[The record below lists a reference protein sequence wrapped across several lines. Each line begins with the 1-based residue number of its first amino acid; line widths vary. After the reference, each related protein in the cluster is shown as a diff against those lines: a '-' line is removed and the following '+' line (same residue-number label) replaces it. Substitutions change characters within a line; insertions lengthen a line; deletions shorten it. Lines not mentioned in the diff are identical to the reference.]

1 MPFTAFRRFGPT
13 SYSDGVSLPRG
24 GLASST
30 LPSARAVSVA
40 VHQGLERE
48 KQTNIS
54 ISLMVMQFGQFL
66 DHDLDLTADQSR
78 RCCDPAVLSMEAQQP
93 EELRLCFNIDVT
105 DDIFYQGKRTCLPF
119 TRSDATCTESG
130 QREQFNLITAF
141 IDGNNVYGSDG
152 EKARKLRTM
161 KDGLLKTHSIGPT
174 LPSNGQTGFAEEDN
188 TSENLVAGDTRASEQ
203 PGLASMHSLF
213 LLEHNRIA
221 REYKSLDPALSDD
234 ELYNMT
240 RRLVIAEIQN
250 IVYSEF
256 LPVVLGPDIMDEFNL
271 TLPSSGTTTYNR
283 SVDPSIYNEFATFAF
298 RFGHSLIPNFFEPSN
313 KPRRTVRNVFRLKD
327 NFFKVEEFVIGF
339 DSSGK
344 AWQNLLLG
352 IGASSSPV
360 MDAKL
365 ERHITNYLFC
375 GKNCDFTNGFGQDL
389 AARNIQRGRDHGLPG
404 YTKYRCDQINLSPIL
419 LSAILVSRELCGLS
433 VPLNWEGKP
442 EDFHQQNWDNIRSVY
457 TNVEDID
464 AFTGAMSE
472 TSVPR
477 GLVGGT
483 IACVLGNQFQ
493 NLMKG
498 DRFFFTHRS
507 KGIGNEKGLPP
518 DLRSYALNRTLTDII
533 CDNIE
538 GSDLE

>member
-1 MPFTAFRRFGPT
+1 MPFTAFRRFGPA

-24 GLASST
+24 GLDPST

-40 VHQGLERE
+40 VHQGLERSE
-48 KQTNIS
+48 QGNVS

-78 RCCDPAVLSMEAQQP
+78 RCCDPAVMAMEAQQP

-105 DDIFYQGKRTCLPF
+105 NDIFYKGKRTCLPF

-130 QREQFNLITAF
+130 QREQFNLITAL
-141 IDGNNVYGSDG
+141 IDGNNVYGSDNG
-152 EKARKLRTM
+152 RARKLRTM
-161 KDGLLKTHSIGPT
+161 RDGLLQTHTIGPT
-174 LPSNGQTGFAEEDN
+174 LPSNGQTGFAERDES
-188 TSENLVAGDTRASEQ
+188 SENLVAGDTRATEQ

-221 REYKSLDPALSDD
+221 REYKRLDPALSDD
-234 ELYNMT
+234 ELYNLT

-256 LPVVLGPDIMDEFNL
+256 LPVVLGPDFMNEFNL
-271 TLPSSGTTTYNR
+271 TLPKSGTTTYNS
-283 SVDPSIYNEFATFAF
+283 SVDPTIFNEFATFAF
-298 RFGHSLIPNFFEPSN
+298 RFGHSLIPNFFQPSD

-344 AWQNLLLG
+344 AWQNLVLG
-352 IGASSSPV
+352 VGASESPV
-360 MDAKL
+360 MDAIL

-404 YTKYRCDQINLSPIL
+404 YTKYR
-419 LSAILVSRELCGLS
+419 SA
-433 VPLNWEGKP
+433 
-442 EDFHQQNWDNIRSVY
+442 Q
-457 TNVEDID
+457 
-464 AFTGAMSE
+464 
-472 TSVPR
+472 
-477 GLVGGT
+477 
-483 IACVLGNQFQ
+483 
-493 NLMKG
+493 
-498 DRFFFTHRS
+498 
-507 KGIGNEKGLPP
+507 
-518 DLRSYALNRTLTDII
+518 
-533 CDNIE
+533 
-538 GSDLE
+538 